1 MKIIHVFLK
10 FIVVKMHNEDKNNQK
25 IRKEI
30 ESICNITDDSTK
42 ELKVRHWN
50 TLCLIEKKLGTRRFY
65 AWIGNEVKLS
75 ERVPTKEDLW
85 KITIKDMK
93 EELLQNALNPKRIKG
108 ILWKEEK

>member
-1 MKIIHVFLK
+1 
-10 FIVVKMHNEDKNNQK
+10 MHNEDKNNQK

-30 ESICNITDDSTK
+30 KSICNITDDSTK

>member
-1 MKIIHVFLK
+1 
-10 FIVVKMHNEDKNNQK
+10 MHNEDKNIQK

-42 ELKVRHWN
+42 ELAARHWN
-50 TLCLIEKKLGTRRFY
+50 TLCLIEKKLGTKRY
-65 AWIGNEVKLS
+65 YEWIGNEVDLS
-75 ERVPTKEDLW
+75 EILPTKEDLW
-85 KITIKDMK
+85 KRTIKEMK